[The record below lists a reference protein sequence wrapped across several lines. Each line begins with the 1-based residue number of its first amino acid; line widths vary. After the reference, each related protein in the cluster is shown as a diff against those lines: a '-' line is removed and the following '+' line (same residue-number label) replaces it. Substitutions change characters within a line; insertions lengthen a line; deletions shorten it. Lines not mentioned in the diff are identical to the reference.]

1 MINEEG
7 KKRIK
12 ELKKEWVVNE
22 EEALVLKEQRLL
34 QKLYECQDEVEYLL
48 TAGKKDSHYISLSEL
63 IHNLEKHLGDQQ
75 DIM

>member
-1 MINEEG
+1 MINTEG
-7 KKRIK
+7 KKRVE
-12 ELKKEWVVNE
+12 ELRKEWVISSE
-22 EEALVLKEQRLL
+22 EHLLVREQRLL
-34 QKLYECQDEVEYLL
+34 QKLYECQDELEYLL